1 MFSKDSPHCSLKGVK
16 NKGNCKKPNGRKKF
30 WMTFQYGY
38 GMLEIKKF
46 DTFSNLFSSSD
57 TTSSSGSGG
66 SGGSGGSRGGSS
78 SSSFQ
83 IPQKFAIS
91 AIYFRVRGAQRIL
104 IKLLGDVGQ
113 TVSDSLFRVTIYYPS
128 AFRHGLKFVGQLN
141 AGCLTKL
148 DSYTMS
154 YVHPL
159 NKHLYPKYRLTLY
172 VESRTLCQLTH
183 ERQRWIKVV

>member
-1 MFSKDSPHCSLKGVK
+1 MFSKDSPHCSLQGVK

-113 TVSDSLFRVTIYYPS
+113 TVSDRLHPSLHNYDPS
-128 AFRHGLKFVGQLN
+128 AFRHVLKFVGQLN

-148 DSYTMS
+148 DS
-154 YVHPL
+154 
-159 NKHLYPKYRLTLY
+159 
-172 VESRTLCQLTH
+172 
-183 ERQRWIKVV
+183 